1 MPGCITDIR
10 QDLLLLA
17 VLCNC
22 ADCEFRK
29 EEIMKKRLLIG
40 LTIIAV
46 VGISFFSF
54 TRDEKNFEIAKN
66 LDIYY
71 DLFRELN
78 MFYVDEVNPNELVK
92 TSIDK
97 MLSSLDPYTNYI
109 SEDQMEDFRFMTT
122 GEYAGI
128 GALISKQNDNIIIA
142 EPYEGFPAQKSGI
155 KAGDIVL
162 EVSGKDTED
171 MNTEDVSS
179 LLKGPANKPVTIKLQ
194 RPGQKK
200 PFTVD
205 VVREKISIDAVPYYG
220 MIDQNTAYI
229 RLSSFTANCS
239 EDVKKA
245 FLELKENNPDGLILD
260 LRGNPGG
267 LLAEAVKIVNFFVPK
282 GEEIVSTRGK
292 VKQWDKVYKAT
303 AEPLDTTMKIA
314 VLVNSGSASAS
325 EIVSGAIQDLDR
337 GIIVGTR
344 TFGKGL
350 VQTTRDLSYNT
361 KLKVTTAKY
370 YIPSGRCIQALDYS
384 HRNEDGSV
392 GHVPDSLIS
401 EFTTKKGRKVYDGG
415 GVVPD
420 VKIEG
425 DKLSSLS
432 IELVTRFKIFDF
444 ATKYSNENESI
455 PEPEEFSITDEIYK
469 QFADFVKQSDFN
481 YESASQNDLKEL
493 VETAK
498 QEKYY
503 ELAKDEF
510 KALEAMIEPDL
521 DKDLSVF
528 RPEIS
533 DLLESEIV
541 SRFYYQKGSIRAS
554 INDDKGITKTIE
566 ALHSETAYAAYFKPG
581 LVVGMN

>member
-1 MPGCITDIR
+1 MPGCVTDIR

-40 LTIIAV
+40 ITIIAV

-66 LDIYY
+66 LDIYHT
-71 DLFRELN
+71 LFRELN

-128 GALISKQNDNIIIA
+128 GALISKQNNNIIIA

-455 PEPEEFSITDEIYK
+455 PEPEEFSITDDIYK

-581 LVVGMN
+581 LIVGMN

>member
-1 MPGCITDIR
+1 MK
-10 QDLLLLA
+10 
-17 VLCNC
+17 
-22 ADCEFRK
+22 RK
-29 EEIMKKRLLIG
+29 IWTGIIIVVVVG
-40 LTIIAV
+40 LT
-46 VGISFFSF
+46 FFSF

-66 LDIYY
+66 LDIYHT
-71 DLFRELN
+71 LFRELN
-78 MFYVDEVNPNELVK
+78 TFYVDEVNPNDLVK

-97 MLSSLDPYTNYI
+97 MLQSLDPYTNYI

-128 GALISKQNDNIIIA
+128 GALISKRNDKVIVA
-142 EPYEGFPAQKSGI
+142 EPYEGFPAQKFGI
-155 KAGDIVL
+155 KAGDEIL
-162 EVSGKDTED
+162 EVSGKDTKE

-205 VVREKISIDAVPYYG
+205 VVREKISINAVPYYG
-220 MIDQNTAYI
+220 MIDDKTAYI

-239 EDVKKA
+239 QEVQKA
-245 FLELKENNPDGLILD
+245 YLEMKENNPEALVLD

-267 LLAEAVKIVNFFVPK
+267 LLMEAVKIVNFFVPR

-292 VKQWDKVYKAT
+292 VKQWDKVYNAT
-303 AEPLDTTMKIA
+303 AEPMDTTIKIA

-337 GIIVGTR
+337 GIVVGSR

-384 HRNEDGSV
+384 HRNDDGSV

-420 VKIEG
+420 IKIEG
-425 DKLSSLS
+425 EQLSTLA
-432 IELVTRFKIFDF
+432 IELATSFKIFDF

-455 PEPEEFSITDEIYK
+455 PEPDVFEITDDIYR
-469 QFADFVKQSDFN
+469 QFTEYVESGDFKYDSESQADLEVL
-481 YESASQNDLKEL
+481 LK
-493 VETAK
+493 TAK
-498 QEKYY
+498 REKYFG
-503 ELAKDEF
+503 LAEDEF
-510 KALEAMIEPDL
+510 EALKAKLEPNLE
-521 DKDLSVF
+521 KDMKEF
-528 RPEIS
+528 REEIS
-533 DLLESEIV
+533 ELLKNEIV
-541 SRFYYQKGSIRAS
+541 TRYYYQKGAIKSS
-554 INDDKGITKTIE
+554 LKDDKGLKKAMGE
-566 ALHSETAYAAYFKPG
+566 LKSDTAYSSHFTAGKVIASAYPCRYFVPAYKNSKITPNPI
-581 LVVGMN
+581 MET